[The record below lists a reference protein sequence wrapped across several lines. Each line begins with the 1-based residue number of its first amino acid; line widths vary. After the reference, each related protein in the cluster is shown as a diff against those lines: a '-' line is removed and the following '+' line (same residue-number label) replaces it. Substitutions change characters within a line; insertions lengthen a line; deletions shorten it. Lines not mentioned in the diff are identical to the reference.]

1 MLKNKRK
8 NRKQKRKLKLY
19 AMIVM
24 GVGVVLLLVAGG
36 FYLYEMQKP
45 LYVSPLSSI
54 KAFTL
59 LSQDDIGKR
68 TLEKGLANNHIEYTT
83 IKTSGS
89 DLIVLLKNGSK
100 VTFSSKKDIIL
111 QISSLQY
118 ILTRLTM
125 EGELFSQLDLRFEKP
140 VVVLKK

>member
-1 MLKNKRK
+1 MGTGVMML
-8 NRKQKRKLKLY
+8 L
-19 AMIVM
+19 AI
-24 GVGVVLLLVAGG
+24 GG
-36 FYLYEMQKP
+36 FYFYEMHKP

-59 LSQDDIGKR
+59 PSRDEIGKR
-68 TLEKGLANNHIEYTT
+68 TLEKGLSENHIEYAS

-89 DLIVLLKNGSK
+89 DLIVQLKNGTN

-125 EGELFSQLDLRFEKP
+125 EGKLFSRLDLRFEKP
-140 VVVLKK
+140 VIVLKK